1 MDIRD
6 TMDGAGGAVLL
17 TLPWLLLA
25 IAAWR
30 AMRAGDMAHDLRQPA
45 LPRSLPPEALPDA
58 IAARETFAPAP
69 SPAPESDAREELRLM
84 RALED
89 AECENDAVGLT
100 RDSTALARLL
110 LARGAR
116 PEAEAL
122 LRKAVMV
129 ARRTGLPEAHAE
141 ARIELAELARADGD
155 MTSACEHWQMAKLMF
170 YETGRRGDQDRI
182 ADMMRRHR
190 CPTDWVLT
198 EF

>member
-30 AMRAGDMAHDLRQPA
+30 AMRTGEAGEMAHGLGRT
-45 LPRSLPPEALPDA
+45 SVPPEI
-58 IAARETFAPAP
+58 IADTVPAP
-69 SPAPESDAREELRLM
+69 SPSSPAPHLDTREELRLM

-116 PEAEAL
+116 PQAEAL

-129 ARRTGLPEAHAE
+129 ARRTRLPEAHAE

-182 ADMMRRHR
+182 ADMMRQHR